1 MHYEKFA
8 DGSVKCIEDEIPFEL
23 PDGWAWA
30 RIGTICI
37 INPRNNIADDLE
49 VSFIPMPMISEGYV
63 NTHTYEVRTWN
74 NVKSGFTHFAE
85 NDIGIA
91 KITPCFENRKSVIFK
106 KLVNGYGAGTTEL
119 HILRTLVGTISN
131 EYLLWIAKMESF
143 IQGGVQTFSGA
154 VGQQRVGKDFF
165 SQYLIPIPP
174 HNEQIRIV
182 NKINLIF
189 NFVITME
196 NEKSSLHETIKQA
209 KSKILDL
216 AIRGQLVPQNPDD
229 EPASVLLERI
239 RAEKE
244 ELIKQG
250 KIKRD
255 KKESIIFKGED
266 ISYYEKIGKTI
277 KCIDTEISFE
287 IPNSWLWCRLDSIG
301 NWQTGSTPS
310 RRNDEYYGGSI
321 PWIKTG
327 DLNNGYIIDIPEYIT
342 EKALNETAVKL
353 IPAGTVL
360 IAMYG
365 ATIGKVGITTCE
377 ATTNQACCAC
387 CNLYGVLSE
396 YLFYYLQSQK
406 ENFINMAEGGAQ
418 PNISKEKIVATL
430 IPVPPYEQQIQ
441 IINIIKIFN
450 KHIESI
456 EKSLN

>member
-1 MHYEKFA
+1 M
-8 DGSVKCIEDEIPFEL
+8 KCIEDEIPFEL

-30 RIGTICI
+30 RIFSITEDLPYGTVKKSMQTGLVAVLRMGNIQSGEIDYSDLVYSSDIDDIKKYTLVKNDLLFNRTNSAEWVGKTAIYRGNMPAIYAGYLIRVRAFIDSEYLNVVMNSSYAKAYCNSVKTDGVNQSN
-37 INPRNNIADDLE
+37 INAQKLGNFLVPIPSLVEQKRISSSIVEFIPRISMIQEEKEHIAD
-49 VSFIPMPMISEGYV
+49 
-63 NTHTYEVRTWN
+63 
-74 NVKSGFTHFAE
+74 
-85 NDIGIA
+85 
-91 KITPCFENRKSVIFK
+91 
-106 KLVNGYGAGTTEL
+106 LVL
-119 HILRTLVGTISN
+119 
-131 EYLLWIAKMESF
+131 
-143 IQGGVQTFSGA
+143 QT
-154 VGQQRVGKDFF
+154 
-165 SQYLIPIPP
+165 
-174 HNEQIRIV
+174 
-182 NKINLIF
+182 
-189 NFVITME
+189 
-196 NEKSSLHETIKQA
+196 

-216 AIRGQLVPQNPDD
+216 AIRGQLVPQNSDD

-255 KKESIIFKGED
+255 KKESVIFKGED
-266 ISYYEKIGKTI
+266 NSYYEKIGKTI